1 MQLITLLVSIAVT
14 ILGALLSIIAYL
26 LKRQLTNYDNMSKAV
41 INIEKMVAVSQER
54 FSGFERSCNEK
65 HRVIEDKQQAI
76 EETVKDH
83 GKRILNIEKTI
94 K

>member
-1 MQLITLLVSIAVT
+1 MTLMQLITLLVSIAVT
-14 ILGALLSIIAYL
+14 ILGGLLGIIAYL

-41 INIEKMVAVSQER
+41 ISIEKMFAVSKEH
-54 FSGFERSCNEK
+54 FSGFEKSCNEK
-65 HRVIEDKQQAI
+65 HKAL

-83 GKRILNIEKTI
+83 GKRISTIEKTI